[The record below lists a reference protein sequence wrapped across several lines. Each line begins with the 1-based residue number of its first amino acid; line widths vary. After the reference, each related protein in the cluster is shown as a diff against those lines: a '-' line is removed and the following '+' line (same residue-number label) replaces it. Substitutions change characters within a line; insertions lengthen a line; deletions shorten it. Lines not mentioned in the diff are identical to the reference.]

1 MSAPTPNPPV
11 DRRPGIWIGHVSIA
25 AADVSATAAF
35 YLALGLREIH
45 VSTDVSVLELAGG
58 THLVI
63 LRDAGD
69 EVGLAPSVD
78 LMVDDIDAAHAAWV
92 AFGPTDILRG
102 PVHRTF
108 EMADPAGNHVAVHD
122 SHVVGAV

>member
-1 MSAPTPNPPV
+1 MSAPMPDPPA

-25 AADVSATAAF
+25 APDVATTARF
-35 YLALGLREIH
+35 YLDLGLREIH
-45 VSTDVSVLELAGG
+45 TSADVAVLELAGG

-69 EVGLAPSVD
+69 GVGLAQSVD
-78 LMVDDIDAAHAAWV
+78 LMVDDVDAAHVAWGR
-92 AFGPTDILRG
+92 FGPTEIVPG

-122 SHVVGAV
+122 SHVSGTV